1 MSKTRVGVIFGGKS
15 AEHEISLVSAKN
27 IIDAID
33 KEKYDIELI
42 GIDKTGKWYH
52 ADQTNF
58 LLNDQNPKL
67 IKLNKQNASTI
78 SLSPESETAKLISQM
93 NKPAPTNI
101 DVALPVLH
109 GPLGEDGCI
118 QGLLKIMNIP
128 FVGCDVLG
136 SAVCMDKDI
145 MKRLLFSDNLP
156 SCQYHTSYSYN
167 DLDDEVAFLEKNF
180 NFPVFIKPANMGS
193 SIGISKA
200 KNSKELKVGL
210 EKAFQ
215 YDEKVIVETEV
226 IGREIEVAVLGDL
239 NPKASI
245 PGEIVPKGDFY
256 SFGAKYIESDG
267 ADLVIPAKLTPDE
280 ITTVQNLAI
289 KAFRT
294 MNCSGMARV
303 DFFYTKEGHW
313 FINELNTIPGFTQ
326 ISQYPQLWK
335 ESGLAYS
342 DLIDELIQLALKRH
356 RRLGKLS
363 STNID

>member
-1 MSKTRVGVIFGGKS
+1 MAKTRVGILFGGKS

-33 KEKYDIELI
+33 KDKYDIELI
-42 GIDKTGKWYH
+42 GIDKTGKWYRSE
-52 ADQTNF
+52 QTAF
-58 LLNDQNPKL
+58 LLNESNPKL
-67 IKLNKQNASTI
+67 IKLNTQNTSEVT
-78 SLSPESETAKLISQM
+78 LCPESKNSKLITRNETA
-93 NKPAPTNI
+93 NI
-101 DVALPVLH
+101 DVALPILH

-156 SCQYHTSYSYN
+156 SCDYHTFYSYN
-167 DLDDEVAFLEKNF
+167 DIESEIPTMLKKFD
-180 NFPVFIKPANMGS
+180 FPLFVKPANMGS
-193 SIGISKA
+193 SIGISKV
-200 KNSKELKVGL
+200 NTNNELQTALK
-210 EKAFQ
+210 KAFQ
-215 YDEKVIVETEV
+215 YDEKVIVESEV

-239 NPKASI
+239 NPKASV

-256 SFGAKYIESDG
+256 SFEAKYIESNG
-267 ADLVIPAKLTPDE
+267 ADLLIPAKLTADE
-280 ITTVQNLAI
+280 IKTVQDLAI

-303 DFFYTKEGHW
+303 DFFYTNDGKW
-313 FINELNTIPGFTQ
+313 YINELNTIPGFTK
-326 ISQYPQLWK
+326 ISQYPQLWN
-335 ESGLAYS
+335 ESGLSYS
-342 DLIDELIQLALKRH
+342 DLIDELIQLAISRH
-356 RRLGKLS
+356 QRLSSLS